1 MLDDDLH
8 GFICNPWAT
17 LANFRTPP
25 NFEIWARGQHVQSV
39 CHVQVFRAR
48 LLQDTKC
55 CLNCSVNSKGYVFV
69 GVLAA
74 HLVDSRHDALL
85 FVLGCVALKPTMG
98 VVRESA
104 VQPAPIGEAL
114 MIVLSA

>member
-1 MLDDDLH
+1 M
-8 GFICNPWAT
+8 
-17 LANFRTPP
+17 
-25 NFEIWARGQHVQSV
+25 QSV

-55 CLNCSVNSKGYVFV
+55 CFICSVSSKGYVFV

-74 HLVDSRHDALL
+74 HLVGSRHDALL

-98 VVRESA
+98 VVRESVA
-104 VQPAPIGEAL
+104 
-114 MIVLSA
+114 